1 MFGFVRGVRGRAVVV
16 VLVVAGLL
24 GGVTAG
30 SVAAARSTTV
40 TWNVSSLTAGQVKS
54 LSNVATTNS
63 SGVKTWSKTG
73 SCTLSPKSQPTQL
86 TMGTGSSC
94 TLTLKIAKTSK
105 YPAKTS
111 TKTITR
117 KSSSTTTTVAPTTT
131 TVAPTTT
138 TTTVAPTTTTVAP
151 VLYEVGDVGPGGGIV
166 FYVDLT
172 RPAGSQY
179 FEAACAGWQNNCD
192 GSRADPRAEWGCYE
206 TLFFGAGGT
215 LIGTGEQNTADIMNT
230 VTGCTTPRSAAD
242 LADDYSHNTLD
253 DWFLPSLDELNQ
265 MYTNLHSA
273 STPLGGFSTDY
284 YWSSSEA
291 DDALAWYQDFN
302 YGAQDVHNEYNTFY
316 VRPVRAFSGSDAPTT
331 TTVAPTTT
339 TTLAPVPLYSVGD
352 TGPGGGTIFYVDL
365 TRVEGSQYFEAAC
378 VGWSDGTCGGDDLTD
393 PTAEWG
399 CWGTSYIGAHGTA
412 IGTGEQNTTD
422 IVTGCATAGI
432 AARRANDLVLG
443 GQSDWFLPS
452 KDELNRMYIWRT
464 AIGGFSTHY
473 YWSSSEYDLYI
484 AWFQLFF
491 NPGNQRDDSKHLTYY
506 VRPVRAF

>member
-24 GGVTAG
+24 AGVTAG

-117 KSSSTTTTVAPTTT
+117 KSSSTTTTVAP
-131 TVAPTTT
+131 T

-273 STPLGGFSTDY
+273 STPLGGFSTED
-284 YWSSSEA
+284 YWSSSEYA
-291 DDALAWYQDFN
+291 GGAWYQYFGHG
-302 YGAQDVHNEYNTFY
+302 YQGGFY
-316 VRPVRAFSGSDAPTT
+316 KDYQACVRPVRAF
-331 TTVAPTTT
+331 
-339 TTLAPVPLYSVGD
+339 
-352 TGPGGGTIFYVDL
+352 
-365 TRVEGSQYFEAAC
+365 
-378 VGWSDGTCGGDDLTD
+378 
-393 PTAEWG
+393 
-399 CWGTSYIGAHGTA
+399 
-412 IGTGEQNTTD
+412 
-422 IVTGCATAGI
+422 
-432 AARRANDLVLG
+432 
-443 GQSDWFLPS
+443 
-452 KDELNRMYIWRT
+452 
-464 AIGGFSTHY
+464 
-473 YWSSSEYDLYI
+473 
-484 AWFQLFF
+484 
-491 NPGNQRDDSKHLTYY
+491 
-506 VRPVRAF
+506 